1 MAGWHNSIASDLPE
15 AHRAFSSLEQVW
27 ALQGKIIT
35 TSSLCTVLR
44 VELDGK
50 GYYVKRY
57 GRAGDGLAR
66 CLGKSKARREWENL
80 LRFKS
85 WGLSVANVVAYGE
98 ERVGW
103 SRKGALITA
112 EVPGSTD
119 LAALAAAA
127 SPLLRSADWVASVSD
142 QVAHASAVMHQH
154 QFAHNDWKLRNIL
167 VSGPEH
173 SPLIHMI
180 DCPAGAFWWGPFFEY
195 RRIKDIACLDK
206 IGKKVLSRSQR
217 LRFYF
222 QYVGAKRLTKKDK
235 RDIRKIL
242 KFFDGRE

>member
-1 MAGWHNSIASDLPE
+1 MTGWCNRIASDLPE

-27 ALQGKIIT
+27 ALQGKVIT
-35 TSSLCTVLR
+35 ASSLCTVLR

-66 CLGKSKARREWENL
+66 YLGKSKARREWENL
-80 LRFKS
+80 LRFKV

-98 ERVGW
+98 EGVGW

-112 EVPGSTD
+112 EVQGSAD
-119 LAALAAAA
+119 LAALAAAD
-127 SPLLRSADWVASVSD
+127 SPLLRSADWVAAVSD
-142 QVAHASAVMHQH
+142 QVAHASAVMHQY

-222 QYVGAKRLTKKDK
+222 QYVGAKHLTKKDK
-235 RDIRKIL
+235 RDIGKIL